1 MNNFLIYLNYLFIFL
16 GITLFLLFLKFI
28 IKKILYYDKYQKQ
41 INLDFVDDD
50 DDDID
55 AIEL

>member
-50 DDDID
+50 DDID